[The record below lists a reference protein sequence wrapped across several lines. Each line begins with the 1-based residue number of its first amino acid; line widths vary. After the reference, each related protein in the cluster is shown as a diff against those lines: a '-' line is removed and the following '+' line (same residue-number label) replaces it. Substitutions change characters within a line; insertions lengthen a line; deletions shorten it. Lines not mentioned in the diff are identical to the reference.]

1 MVRLLLIS
9 HMIFVLFVSAFLLLS
24 FVFTVVLASCFE
36 TLERI
41 LTRKLQPL
49 TQSASDIVC

>member
-36 TLERI
+36 SLERI